1 MSSELEVTL
10 RIKVMDCSDVVKAL
24 MVDEVNLPKG
34 IRTSIECS
42 GDELRYTL
50 RAEIGNP
57 RNVLSAWNTI
67 DDLLRNLKAILSIQ
81 IHQ

>member
-10 RIKVMDCSDVVKAL
+10 RIRVMDCVNVAKAL
-24 MVDEVNLPKG
+24 IVDEVGLPNG
-34 IRTSIECS
+34 IRTSIECN

-50 RAEIGNP
+50 RAEVGNP

>member
-10 RIKVMDCSDVVKAL
+10 RIKVIDCSDVVKAL
-24 MVDEVNLPKG
+24 MVDEVNLPKC

-50 RAEIGNP
+50 RAEVGNP